1 MKLFLTLV
9 IAVIGNLVWGQTNAP
24 VAAGATNITAQT
36 GSTNVPPAK
45 LATNTNSQDQFTDI
59 TSASG
64 HYDGNAHQMIYLGH
78 VLVVD
83 AKSRLACE
91 RLTVNMPADGGR
103 PTNVVA
109 ETNVAIDMLDY
120 KGQTNHITADTATY
134 TYAVINAVTNEIVI
148 FTGGDPSP
156 KVENPDYTIWGDPLV
171 LNLATKQYGGTNYH
185 MIFKES
191 PAKGTNAPQRL
202 F

>member
-9 IAVIGNLVWGQTNAP
+9 IAVIGSLVW
-24 VAAGATNITAQT
+24 AQ
-36 GSTNVPPAK
+36 TNVPAPVSVTNAGPASTTNAAPAK
-45 LATNTNSQDQFTDI
+45 VAANTNTADQFTDI
-59 TSASG
+59 KAASG
-64 HYDGNAHQMIYLGH
+64 HYDGNAHQMVYLGH
-78 VLVVD
+78 VVVVD

-103 PTNVVA
+103 PTNIVA
-109 ETNVAIDMLDY
+109 ETNVVIDMLDD
-120 KGQTNHITADTATY
+120 KGQTNHITAATAIY
-134 TYAVINAVTNEIVI
+134 TYEVINALTNEIVT

-156 KVENPDYTIWGDPLV
+156 KVENPQYTIWGEPLV

-185 MIFKES
+185 MIFKAS
-191 PAKGTNAPQRL
+191 PAKGTNAPERL